1 MSWSDILLR
10 ILKDNDIRLIAYVP
24 DNVLTPLIA
33 GVGADN
39 YFLPVSATREDEAI
53 GTATGAYMAGL
64 ARRFLRAWASLPF
77 PALLA
82 RRMGIPDCLG

>member
-1 MSWSDILLR
+1 MTWSDTLLR

-39 YFLPVSATREDEAI
+39 YFLPVSATREDEA
-53 GTATGAYMAGL
+53 L
-64 ARRFLRAWASLPF
+64 ARQPAPIWRACA
-77 PALLA
+77 A
-82 RRMGIPDCLG
+82 R